1 MKSGSSSGLVSPR
14 SVRPRAARVVL
25 RLISILS
32 VAGAYVA
39 CVWRPDFLAAM
50 TVIPAWLLMVPF
62 PFLLVLTCRAKDIK
76 SVIVQ
81 CLVWAVFGIGWVE
94 ELRSIPRGAWGAL
107 VSSKSDKHEIRVVS
121 FNCDSNVRCAEEI
134 ARIEPDIVLLQ
145 ESPGRDTLQKMVDL
159 IFAGG
164 GEFISSG
171 DVSILTRGRIQATH
185 LKVGDHFISGV
196 VSLPGR
202 PPIECVCLR
211 LSPPVA
217 RLDFWSGGFW
227 TEHQSLR
234 DTHRQQLR
242 DLSGPLTK
250 SSRPLARIV
259 GGDFNMPPLDRAFS
273 EINDNLS
280 DAFLMSGTGWG
291 ATGTSE
297 LPLFRVDQIWVSR
310 ECQPQSV
317 YALKSRWSDHR
328 CVVCQVRLSD

>member
-1 MKSGSSSGLVSPR
+1 MKSGNSLGLVSQLPAR
-14 SVRPRAARVVL
+14 RRAARIAL
-25 RLISILS
+25 RLISILP
-32 VAGAYVA
+32 VVGAFVA
-39 CVWRPDFLAAM
+39 CVWRPDFLAAL
-50 TVIPAWLLMVPF
+50 TLIPAWLWMIPL
-62 PFLLVLTCRAKDIK
+62 PFLLVLTWRVKDLK

-81 CLVWAVFGIGWVE
+81 CLIWAVFGIGWVE
-94 ELRSIPRGAWGAL
+94 ELRSIPRGVWRAL
-107 VSSKSDKHEIRVVS
+107 VSNKSDKHEIRVVS

-134 ARIEPDIVLLQ
+134 ARVEPDIVLLQ

-159 IFAGG
+159 IFVGG

-196 VSLPGR
+196 VSLPGQ

-227 TEHQSLR
+227 TEHQARR

-242 DLSGPLTK
+242 DLSGTLAK
-250 SSRPLARIV
+250 SSGLWARIV

-280 DAFLMSGTGWG
+280 DAFLASGTGWG

-310 ECQPQSV
+310 ECQPQAV
-317 YALKSRWSDHR
+317 HAVKSRWSDHR
-328 CVVCQVRLSD
+328 FVVCQVRLSD